1 LLAIS
6 TTSKLHIVSQDPIVF
21 IFHYLILRREAKRS
35 LEGPMAYTGSSF
47 EALLCKA
54 PQDEAVVFHYT

>member
-1 LLAIS
+1 
-6 TTSKLHIVSQDPIVF
+6 VSQDPIVF